1 MLEGGQRPTTIES
14 LPLAMARFS
23 GIKSEL
29 SGWATAEISFEFNPK
44 GTHLFSIFELAYAY
58 AKRCDDLTRSIE
70 SLIAASHIVPA
81 TIVGRALIET
91 IAMGS
96 FFISE
101 MDRLI
106 AHGKLENLEKRFTSF
121 WGGSKQTGIKPVH
134 VNDALRHFEEV
145 DGKYVRYLDEKY
157 RVFTALFEALR
168 KKGAE
173 PELPEQTLSAMKN
186 YDFLSEISHP
196 NGLGVQFIYPYVDG
210 MDEKIKATA
219 NALLD
224 RYRFQAQ
231 MAIFQCHH
239 LNSALE
245 TTKTLPDRYREAF
258 MRGA

>member
-1 MLEGGQRPTTIES
+1 MLEGGQKPTTIES
-14 LPLAMARFS
+14 LPLAMERFS

-44 GTHLFSIFELAYAY
+44 GTHLFSILELAYGY

-70 SLIAASHIVPA
+70 SLIASGHIVPA

-91 IAMGS
+91 VAMGS

-121 WGGSKQTGIKPVH
+121 WGGSKEAAIKPVH

-145 DGKYVRYLDEKY
+145 DAKYVRYLDTKY
-157 RVFTALFEALR
+157 GVFTALFGALR
-168 KKGAE
+168 KPGAE
-173 PELPEQTLSAMKN
+173 PQLPEQTLSALKN

-196 NGLGVQFIYPYVDG
+196 NGLGVQFIYPYIDG
-210 MDEKIKATA
+210 MDEKIKTAA

-224 RYRFQAQ
+224 RYRFQAN

-245 TTKTLPDRYREAF
+245 TTKTLPERYQEAF
-258 MRGA
+258 MKGK